1 VNTRL
6 IAARVLE
13 QVVSQHKTLTMA
25 LEEALPGLHKEND
38 RAFVQALCYGVCR
51 WYYLL
56 DAQLAA
62 LTQKPIKDTQI
73 RLLALIGLYQLRF
86 TRVKPH
92 AAVAE
97 TVAAAQ
103 RKAWAKPLLNALL
116 RTSQREIT
124 EQEQNPEAIPVT
136 VGHAHPDWL
145 ETAIR
150 EAWPEQ
156 ADDILLANN
165 QLPPLVL
172 RVDLAS
178 QSRDDYLKCLEDADL
193 KAVASPDCPSA
204 VIVEQPVPVSRLPG
218 FSEGRVSVQDTA
230 AQFAAGLLDLKPGQ
244 TVLDVCA
251 APGGKTLH
259 ILETCPTLARLVAV
273 DAVPARVARIDENLR
288 RAGRTAEIIV
298 GDARQTAVW
307 WNGQP
312 FDRILLDA
320 PCSATGVIRR
330 HPDIKLLRT
339 PHDLEELPRLQGEI
353 LEAIWPLLA
362 PGGLMVYATC
372 SILPRENRLQL
383 DDFVARHPDV
393 EVQPLDLPHAVPAG
407 HGVQILPG
415 ASGMDGFYYARL
427 RKAIVPE

>member
-1 VNTRL
+1 MNTRL

-13 QVVSQHKTLTMA
+13 QVLSQHKTLTLA
-25 LEEALPGLHKEND
+25 LEEVLPGLHKDTD

-51 WYYLL
+51 WYYRL
-56 DAQLAA
+56 DAQLSA

-73 RLLALIGLYQLRF
+73 RLLALLGIYQLRF

-116 RTSQREIT
+116 RTCQREMA
-124 EQEQNPEAIPVT
+124 EEEQNPHAVPPLPDPDQ
-136 VGHAHPDWL
+136 AHPDWL
-145 ETAIR
+145 AAAIR
-150 EAWPEQ
+150 DAWPEQ
-156 ADDILLANN
+156 AETILAANN

-172 RVDLAS
+172 RVNLAR
-178 QSRDDYLKCLEDADL
+178 QSREACLGQLQTAGLE
-193 KAVASPDCPSA
+193 AVASPYCASA
-204 VIVEQPVPVSRLPG
+204 VILEQPVPVNQLPG
-218 FSEGRVSVQDTA
+218 FSEGLVSVQDTA
-230 AQFAAGLLDLKPGQ
+230 AQFAAGLLDLQPGLR
-244 TVLDVCA
+244 VLDVCA

-259 ILETCPTLARLVAV
+259 ILETCPQLARLVAL
-273 DAVPARVARIDENLR
+273 DSMPTRAARIDQNLK
-288 RAGRTAEIIV
+288 RAGYTAEIVV
-298 GDARQTAVW
+298 GDARQTSVW
-307 WNGQP
+307 WNGQL

-339 PHDLEELPRLQGEI
+339 PADLDELPRLQAEI

-362 PGGLMVYATC
+362 PGGILVYATC
-372 SILPRENRLQL
+372 SVLPRENRLQL
-383 DDFVARHPDV
+383 DDFVTRHADV
-393 EVQPLDLPHAVPAG
+393 EVMPAEVPQAVPAG

-427 RKAIVPE
+427 RKTG

>member
-1 VNTRL
+1 MNTRL

-13 QVVSQHKTLTMA
+13 QVLGQHKTLTMA
-25 LEEALPGLHKEND
+25 LDDVLPSIHKEND

-51 WYYLL
+51 WYFLL
-56 DAQLAA
+56 DAQLSA
-62 LTQKPIKDTQI
+62 LTQKPIKDMQI

-97 TVAAAQ
+97 TVSAAQ

-116 RTSQREIT
+116 RTCQRELT
-124 EQEQNPEAIPVT
+124 EREQNPEAETTPQH
-136 VGHAHPDWL
+136 HAHPEWL
-145 ETAIR
+145 AAAIR
-150 EAWPEQ
+150 DAWPEQ
-156 ADDILLANN
+156 ADSILLANN

-172 RVDLAS
+172 RVNLS
-178 QSRDDYLKCLEDADL
+178 RLTRDDYLKKLEDAEL
-193 KAVASPDCPSA
+193 KASPSADCPTA
-204 VIVEQPVPVSRLPG
+204 VILDQPVPVSRLPG
-218 FSEGRVSVQDTA
+218 FAEGWVSVQDSA
-230 AQFAAGLLDLKPGQ
+230 AQFAAGLLELQAGQ
-244 TVLDVCA
+244 RVLDVCA

-259 ILETCPTLARLVAV
+259 ILESCPELAQLVAL
-273 DAVPARVARIDENLR
+273 DSIAARVTRINENLKR
-288 RAGRTAEIIV
+288 GGYTAEVIT
-298 GDARQTAVW
+298 GDARQTADW
-307 WNGQP
+307 WNGAL

-339 PHDLEELPRLQGEI
+339 PEDLEELPLLQAEI

-362 PGGLMVYATC
+362 PGGFLVYATC

-383 DDFVARHPDV
+383 DEFIARHPDV
-393 EVQPLDLPHAVPAG
+393 EVQHLNLPHAIPAG

-415 ASGMDGFYYARL
+415 ESGMDGFYYAKL
-427 RKAIVPE
+427 KKTA